1 MISSQVS
8 TDTPAHMRG
17 LLRRRIARLRYITG
31 FVTAY
36 GDECDPRI
44 SIFARF
50 WHVKRVAD
58 VARRLGRLAGPLDA
72 RRVERLAWIHDL
84 NRWPFAHNS
93 ERGLFDQAA
102 NVNDYFA
109 GVPGVSEQDIQDLM
123 GIHAKD
129 PTRLSDEA
137 RIVLFADSLAGIIE
151 DPLLAIAG
159 LNVHPRFIP
168 EEVEGMLGFSL
179 RDGRRFDS
187 CRELALE
194 FHGRRVTQ
202 VGRFET
208 RMHSLFYELV
218 EEFLSVHKAKDLDGD
233 YPALFSTA
241 RRVKETFMR
250 PIIFPLNNERVCHST
265 WLRREV
271 FPWYIHRAGG
281 QVGRLLEIDERE
293 FVAEVTEAPDS
304 PFEPGQFLPDLGV
317 VSRELP
323 SMAFI
328 R

>member
-8 TDTPAHMRG
+8 TDTPAGMSG
-17 LLRRRIARLRYITG
+17 WLRRRIARLRYITG
-31 FVTAY
+31 FVTTY
-36 GDECDPRI
+36 GDECDPRV

-50 WHVKRVAD
+50 WHVKRVAN
-58 VARRLGRLAGPLDA
+58 VAGRLCRLAGPLDT
-72 RRVERLAWIHDL
+72 RRVERLAWVHDL

-102 NVNDYFA
+102 NVKDYFA
-109 GVPGVSEQDIQDLM
+109 DVPGVSEQDIRDLM

-151 DPLLAIAG
+151 DPLFAIAG
-159 LNVHPRFIP
+159 LNVHPQFIP

-179 RDGRRFDS
+179 RAGRRYDS

-194 FHGRRVTQ
+194 FHGRHVAE
-202 VGRFET
+202 VGRFDR
-208 RMHSLFYELV
+208 RMHSLFYALV
-218 EEFLSVHKAKDLDGD
+218 EEFLAVHKIKDLDSD

-241 RRVKETFMR
+241 RKVKETFMR
-250 PIIFPLNNERVCHST
+250 PTIFPLNNEYVCHST

-271 FPWYIHRAGG
+271 FPWYMKRCGG
-281 QVGRLLEIDERE
+281 RVDRLLTIDERE
-293 FVAEVTEAPDS
+293 FVAEVTGVPGS
-304 PFEPGQFLPDLGV
+304 PFEPRQFRPDLDV
-317 VSRELP
+317 VRRDLP
-323 SMAFI
+323 AMAFI
-328 R
+328 L